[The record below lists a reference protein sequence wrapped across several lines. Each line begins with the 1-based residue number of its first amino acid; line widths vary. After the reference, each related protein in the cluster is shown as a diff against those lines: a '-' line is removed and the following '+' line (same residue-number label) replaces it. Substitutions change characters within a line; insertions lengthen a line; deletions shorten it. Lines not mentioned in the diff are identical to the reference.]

1 MEADTVEQLRL
12 RVGELMHEILQR
24 NDIAADDIVSVFF
37 TATDDISSGF
47 PATAAR
53 DFGLADVPLLG
64 AQELG
69 VKGAVGLCVRVLLHF
84 HSSKSRAELQHVY
97 LNGAARLRPDLTA
110 PDAQ

>member
-84 HSSKSRAELQHVY
+84 HSSKSRAELQYVY